1 MRRIF
6 PILWIICI
14 LLSHLLLLTSTR
26 FTLWPEMV
34 VYPYLINNGFELYRD
49 IINPYTPILAE
60 FLSFFSQKFGYEP
73 IAYQLL
79 TWAIVIV
86 VDVLI
91 YKISRKIFNSQIFA
105 FSSLIFF
112 VIFSLPFGING
123 LWYDLVQTPLVLLS
137 FYFTYIYFNSKNNIK
152 PLTIASLLLS
162 VSFFIKQQ
170 TIWLYIWLTLI
181 VLLKSQS
188 NLKKSLKSLSVIFL
202 PPLMLGIL
210 NVAFFYSKGILS
222 DFLFWVLYFPFIM
235 ASKMPGYL
243 LLPTKRQLFVL
254 LVLIA
259 VFIPVIKNQNKKSR
273 LILTTSIFLLPFAY
287 PRFDYFHLIP
297 FLAIISL
304 ALGPNLKLIIKSK
317 IINKLAF
324 MSFVILLSFITARY
338 ILNNYKK
345 EVRFFEKDIYT
356 SSQLLSLLSTQ
367 SDHIYIQNGP
377 DQIFVIANRLPTKP
391 WAIQFPWYLEITKT
405 QSRILQG
412 IKESEPKFVIYKPY
426 TEEGEYEISSYRPQ
440 NLGNYLDSNYK
451 NLVQMSDTLWLKV
464 KKNE

>member
-1 MRRIF
+1 MHRIL

-14 LLSHLLLLTSTR
+14 LLSHLVLLTTTR

-49 IINPYTPILAE
+49 IINPYTPIFAN
-60 FLSFFSQKFGYEP
+60 FLSFFSQKFGYDP

-86 VDVLI
+86 VDISI

-112 VIFSLPFGING
+112 VIVSQPFGVNG
-123 LWYDLVQTPLVLLS
+123 LWYDLVQTPFILLS
-137 FYFTYIYFNSKNNIK
+137 FYFVYLFLAKPKNLK
-152 PLTIASLLLS
+152 YLLASSLLLALA
-162 VSFFIKQQ
+162 FFIKQQ
-170 TIWLYIWLTLI
+170 IIWLYIWLTLI
-181 VLLKSQS
+181 VLLKFKS
-188 NLKKSLKSLSVIFL
+188 NLKKSLKSFSLIFM

-210 NVAFFYSKGILS
+210 NIAFFYSKGILS
-222 DFLFWVLYFPFIM
+222 DFLFWVLYFPFII

-243 LLPTKRQLFVL
+243 LLPTKRQLSVL

-259 VFIPVIKNQNKKSR
+259 IFIPVIRNQNKKSR

-317 IINKLAF
+317 IISKLAF
-324 MSFVILLSFITARY
+324 MSLVTILSFITARY

-356 SSQLLSLLSTQ
+356 SSHLLSLLSTH
-367 SDHIYIQNGP
+367 SDRIYIQNGP

-391 WAIQFPWYLEITKT
+391 WAIQFPWYLEVTHT

-412 IKESEPKFVIYKPY
+412 IKESDPKFVISKPY
-426 TEEGEYEISSYRPQ
+426 SEEGKYEIGSYRPQ

-451 NLVQMSDTLWLKV
+451 NLVQMSDTLWLKIRRD
-464 KKNE
+464 